1 MKTIVKLVIGLAV
14 GVVVLLVAAV
24 VIVILSI
31 NGLAKKGIEEGGAY
45 ALGVPTTLDSASVG
59 LFSGKFSMKG
69 LEVANPEGFTDTNFF
84 ALGEGAVQIDPQS
97 FGKDVIELPLLSLD
111 TITAN
116 LEKKGGQAN
125 YKVILDHVKSLGGS
139 GEGEG
144 DKPAEPAG
152 DEQKL
157 IVRELIIRNVNVKLD
172 LLGLPGGDATAPFQ
186 KIAVI
191 NIPIDEIKLNNVGKT
206 GEGVAGSGVTMGE
219 LTGIIVQAVM
229 AAAIQKGGDA
239 IPAELLGD
247 LQGSLS
253 GLTDLSSLGF
263 EALGD
268 APAQVQKLGEDLT
281 KAAEDAGKALEDGAT
296 KVEEGLKGLIPGQ
309 KP

>member
-14 GVVVLLVAAV
+14 GVVVLLIAGV
-24 VIVILSI
+24 VIVVLSI
-31 NGLAKKGIEEGGAY
+31 NSLAKKGIEEGGTY
-45 ALGVPTTLDSASVG
+45 ALGVPTTVDSASVG

-69 LEVANPEGFTDTNFF
+69 LEVANPEGFTDPNFF

-97 FGKDVIELPLLSLD
+97 FGKEVIELPLLSLD

-125 YKVILDHVKSLGGS
+125 YKVILDHVKGLGGS
-139 GEGEG
+139 GGEE
-144 DKPAEPAG
+144 KPAEPAG
-152 DEQKL
+152 EEQKL
-157 IVRELIIRNVNVKLD
+157 VVRELIIRNVNVKLD
-172 LLGLPGGDATAPFQ
+172 MLGLPGGDATAPFQ
-186 KIAVI
+186 KLAVI

-247 LQGSLS
+247 LQGSLT
-253 GLTDLSSLGF
+253 GLTDLSSMGF

-281 KAAEDAGKALEDGAT
+281 KAAEEAGKTLEDGAK

>member
-1 MKTIVKLVIGLAV
+1 MKTIAKLVIGLAV

-31 NGLAKKGIEEGGAY
+31 NGLAKKGIEEGGTY

-69 LEVANPEGFTDTNFF
+69 LEVANPEGFTETNFF

-97 FGKDVIELPLLSLD
+97 FGKEVIELPLLSLD

-144 DKPAEPAG
+144 DKPAEPA

-229 AAAIQKGGDA
+229 AAAIQKGGDK

-247 LQGSLS
+247 LQGSLV
-253 GLTDLSSLGF
+253 GLTDLSSMGF
-263 EALGD
+263 EAFGD
-268 APAQVQKLGEDLT
+268 APAQVQKLGEDLS
-281 KAAEDAGKALEDGAT
+281 KAAEDAGKALEDGAK

>member
-1 MKTIVKLVIGLAV
+1 MKTLVKLLIGLMA
-14 GVVVLLVAAV
+14 GLVLLVIAAI
-24 VIVILSI
+24 VIVVVSV
-31 NGLAKKGIEEGGAY
+31 NGIARKGIEKGGTY

-59 LFSGKFSMKG
+59 LLSGKFSMKG
-69 LEVANPEGFTDTNFF
+69 LEIANPQGFTDPHFF
-84 ALGEGAVQIDPQS
+84 TLGEGAVQVDAQS

-116 LEKKGGQAN
+116 LEKKGGQSN
-125 YKVILDHVKSLGGS
+125 YKIILDNVKKLGGS
-139 GEGEG
+139 GG
-144 DKPAEPAG
+144 DSKPADPSG
-152 DEQKL
+152 DEQRL
-157 IVRELIIRNVNVKLD
+157 VVRELVIRNVNVKLD
-172 LLGLPGGDATAPFQ
+172 LLGLPGGAPGGQLQKLTA
-186 KIAVI
+186 IS
-191 NIPIDEIKLNNVGKT
+191 IPIDEIKLQNVGKT
-206 GEGVAGSGVTMGE
+206 GEGVAGSGVTFGQ

-229 AAAIQKGGDA
+229 AAAVQKGGDV

-263 EALGD
+263 EALGG
-268 APAQVQKLGEDLT
+268 APAQVQKLGEDLG
-281 KAAEDAGKALEDGAT
+281 KAAEDAGKKLEEGAK